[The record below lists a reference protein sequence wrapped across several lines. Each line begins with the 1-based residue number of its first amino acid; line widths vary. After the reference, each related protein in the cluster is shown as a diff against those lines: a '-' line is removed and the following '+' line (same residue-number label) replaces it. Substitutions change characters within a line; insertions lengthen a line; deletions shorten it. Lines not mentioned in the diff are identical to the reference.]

1 MLIDALFVHF
11 RDTIGD
17 QNEAA
22 VPLVVLEVLQFDM
35 RSFGITRVVA
45 VDPWGAWATRRPD
58 KVALVETLLGKEFC
72 SFGQACQIVFSTYH
86 GEGGRTVYMDRFEI
100 YARGDIDPTLLGC
113 ATDSRIWHGE
123 RVTVRSSPA
132 LAAVT
137 AQTLHAPPPVIPQ
150 RRADG
155 PWEGWIQVG
164 VGRPYAH
171 SSTPPHRVEQVA
183 AQMQREVCFR
193 AGRCAHARSD
203 YPWLL
208 CSQGAFAGRQQPR
221 DYHKRSYAEANP
233 LVEGEARGGKSRK
246 SSKSRAK
253 ALQPGRLVFID
264 THRRSRGGAHLIHPH
279 VVVSS
284 GPMRLEAMQR
294 PANCLVLQPLPVG
307 RDLPEKT
314 LAASEVVGLAANF
327 EDVWRAHVAPDS
339 LLEEAMVQAVHMQR
353 CRSAPPPS
361 FSSEW
366 ERLAPGVPEPN
377 GTVVARALSAV
388 HRTDEGTTAR

>member
-11 RDTIGD
+11 LDTIGD

-72 SFGQACQIVFSTYH
+72 SFGQACQNVFSTFH
-86 GEGGRTVYMDRFEI
+86 EGGRTVYMDRFEV
-100 YARGDIDPTLLGC
+100 YARGDIDPALLGC
-113 ATDSRIWHGE
+113 ATDSRMWHGE

-137 AQTLHAPPPVIPQ
+137 AQTLLCPPPVIPQ
-150 RRADG
+150 RRAGG

-183 AQMQREVCFR
+183 AQMQRE
-193 AGRCAHARSD
+193 
-203 YPWLL
+203 
-208 CSQGAFAGRQQPR
+208 GAFAGRQQAR
-221 DYHKRSYAEANP
+221 DYHKRSYAKANP
-233 LVEGEARGGKSRK
+233 LVEGAARGGTSRK

-264 THRRSRGGAHLIHPH
+264 TNRHSRGGAHLIHPH

-294 PANCLVLQPLPVG
+294 PSNCLVLQPLPVG
-307 RDLPEKT
+307 KDLPEKT

-388 HRTDEGTTAR
+388 HCTDEGTAAR